1 LLIVLATTIYFDIY
15 NTINKLKIEKKKV
28 VIKIFY
34 YKVARYILT
43 KKIKKEKVKNNKVSK
58 YLEQFYCI
66 SRTLICIAT

>member
-1 LLIVLATTIYFDIY
+1 
-15 NTINKLKIEKKKV
+15 LKKKKV